1 MIFKE
6 VCAMK
11 QSQLAR
17 WLKTITIIA
26 GVAGMLFF
34 FGMIPAIVRDLG
46 REFPELNYLVV
57 PCLVVLW
64 AAAVPC
70 LIALVEF
77 WGICSHIAEDN
88 SFCRENA
95 RSLQIIGKLA
105 LLDTIACFAVTA
117 YLFLNHACNPGV
129 ILLSF
134 GVMIAGTAI
143 AIAAMTLS
151 HLVDKAIRIKEDN
164 ELTI

>member
-1 MIFKE
+1 
-6 VCAMK
+6 MK

-17 WLKTITIIA
+17 WLKMITILA
-26 GVAGMLFF
+26 GVAGMLLF
-34 FGMIPAIVRDLG
+34 FGIIPAVVRDLG
-46 REFPELNYLVV
+46 REFPELNYLVL

-70 LIALVEF
+70 LVALVEF
-77 WGICSHIAEDN
+77 WGVCSRIAEDN

-95 RSLQIIGKLA
+95 RSLEIIGKLA
-105 LLDTIACFAVTA
+105 LLDTVACLAVTA

-129 ILLSF
+129 ILLSL

-151 HLVDKAIRIKEDN
+151 HLVDKAVRIKEDN
-164 ELTI
+164 DLTI

>member
-1 MIFKE
+1 
-6 VCAMK
+6 MK

-17 WLKTITIIA
+17 WLKTITILA
-26 GVAGMLFF
+26 GVAGMLLF
-34 FGMIPAIVRDLG
+34 FGIIPAVVRDLG
-46 REFPELNYLVV
+46 REFPELNYLVL

-70 LIALVEF
+70 LVALVEF
-77 WGICSHIAEDN
+77 WGICSRIAEDN

-95 RSLQIIGKLA
+95 RSLEIIGKLA
-105 LLDTIACFAVTA
+105 LLDTVACLAGTA

-129 ILLSF
+129 ILLSL

-164 ELTI
+164 DLTI

>member
-1 MIFKE
+1 
-6 VCAMK
+6 MK

-17 WLKTITIIA
+17 WLKTITILA
-26 GVAGMLFF
+26 GVAGTLLFF
-34 FGMIPAIVRDLG
+34 GIIPAVVRDLG
-46 REFPELNYLVV
+46 REFPELNYLVL

-70 LIALVEF
+70 LVALVEF
-77 WGICSHIAEDN
+77 WGVCSRIAEDN

-95 RSLQIIGKLA
+95 RSLEIIGKLA
-105 LLDTIACFAVTA
+105 LLDTVACLAVTA

-129 ILLSF
+129 ILLSL

-164 ELTI
+164 DLTI